1 MCVCLRVV
9 VLIALCVWS
18 VFDVGCTLWMQCLV
32 NVSLGSSV
40 YGVALTLVV
49 LCGCSVCFKVGLL
62 VVCMEWSVFDIGGT
76 LCLYFVYGV
85 LPAQMSV
92 HDVG

>member
-49 LCGCSVCFKVGLL
+49 LCGCSV
-62 VVCMEWSVFDIGGT
+62 
-76 LCLYFVYGV
+76 
-85 LPAQMSV
+85 
-92 HDVG
+92 